1 MKIEK
6 FTGINNRQ
14 PIDRIKPTEDGALPV
29 RDAVNVDLSTS
40 NTFQRRPGIEQV
52 IAEDNC
58 RCLFASKSGQA
69 YFAAGNLLFSFNG
82 EESTAVASI
91 ASAHTPVAFADSPL
105 GVIWS
110 DGFSIN
116 LIRGGLSQPVAPA
129 MPNPEPMATP
139 MSGGSMRQG
148 VYGVSFASERSD
160 GQRSAMTTPQ
170 FITVSGDG
178 FIRIT
183 ASGHTQKI
191 AVFVTAADG
200 EIFYRA
206 GTLAVGQ
213 TSLDIVLSTVNG
225 EAVNYW
231 VMDAMPAGNL
241 LTVHNGR
248 LLSIAG
254 KYLYISLPYAFG
266 LYRPVYDYIPL
277 PDDIT
282 LAASVEGGL
291 YLATDKTTYFLP
303 GGDITQANLVQV
315 APYGAIAGTLS
326 AIPNSNDL
334 MWQTPRGPLR
344 ASPDGSIALL
354 ADKDVAFPSAT
365 SGAGL
370 YRETNGLRQYI
381 ASLSQS
387 TPTPSGAAVAG
398 CYMDAE
404 VIAPI

>member
-1 MKIEK
+1 MKIER

-14 PIDRIKPTEDGALPV
+14 PIDRIKRTEDGALPV

-40 NTFQRRPGIEQV
+40 NTFQRRPGVERVIED
-52 IAEDNC
+52 DNC

-116 LIRGGLSQPVAPA
+116 LIRNGLSQPVAPLK
-129 MPNPEPMATP
+129 PNPEPLATP
-139 MSGGSMRQG
+139 MAGGSMRQG
-148 VYGVSFASERSD
+148 IYGVSFASERAD

-170 FITVSGDG
+170 FITVTNNG

-225 EAVNYW
+225 EAVNYL

-326 AIPNSNDL
+326 PIPNSTDL
-334 MWQTPRGPLR
+334 LWFTPRGQLR
-344 ASPDGSIALL
+344 ASQDGSIALL
-354 ADKDVAFPSAT
+354 QDKEIAFPTASA
-365 SGAGL
+365 GASMV
-370 YRETNGLRQYI
+370 RESNGLRQFV
-381 ASLSQS
+381 AALSG
-387 TPTPSGAAVAG
+387 PVPSGGAVMG
-398 CYMDAE
+398 SYMDAE
-404 VIAPI
+404 VIN